1 MGANI
6 PGGSGLL
13 PGAYDIIQTA
23 SGSGTAG
30 PPSTLIPAIIGL
42 GSRSEIIVAHA
53 LGSGQDGLNPT
64 YTSSS
69 GQDGRHF
76 QLSQFP
82 IISNRTTLFL
92 NGIPLTGTEGTIT
105 TTTTFSNQYQYILD
119 IVAGK
124 ILLQAAYILNQGGSN
139 YIPSPNNIGLG
150 TLQNLTLVDVDAPSE
165 TWTIKCISVQR
176 NNLNQPIAGTAVF
189 SSFGTVSGSPLD
201 ANGNPITWVANNTV
215 VSNGVL
221 SFSVAETENN
231 SDVVISPFNPGD
243 SFNVVVVSGVLPQN
257 ASLTASYI
265 ATGDINNPTMQ
276 LSLPAV
282 QTAYGTAT
290 LNNTLTIG
298 CQLAFANQ
306 APAVMCVEAAP
317 ALPRRTS
324 YIMETNFPGLSTNV
338 NDFIIPFPAGV
349 VPDINSQIHVFVTN
363 PSTSVETQLIP
374 NQYPYYTLGT
384 AGQPTASTFVF
395 SNTQPPGGYS
405 FDYTVIQSTEALN
418 FATDGYLNANYATQ
432 VNAYFSSATVGEFNN
447 TYIGMNLVVL
457 DATYTQNVGTFEI
470 VAVNDGIL
478 EVSAINNTPPFAP
491 FVNNTS
497 VSFNLIEVSTGLVIG
512 SSSGSDGTLT
522 SISSTSTGTFNSTAI
537 NFGAVGGGT
546 GGLTDGAIQ
555 LQITTATTVTNE
567 GFFVITGY
575 NSGSNT
581 LTIAETFVT
590 EAGLRFEIQ
599 NPALTS
605 DYLVLNHNIVP
616 NNYSLRVTVVD
627 ERDASFYD
635 AGWELALA
643 SLETQECSI
652 VCPLPQQTISIIF
665 QNTVQHCIT
674 MSSITYRKERVA
686 FIGAIKGLV
695 PANLTGAELA
705 AVESLGILEGIQ
717 GNTVAEILA
726 GDTEDL
732 LNYSVPAAYGDT
744 YRCVYFFPSQIVVQV
759 GADQQTLDGFYLA
772 AAGAGWQSAQNY
784 VAMPMTNKVLTG
796 FTILNTSVYNEL
808 ILEELAAAGVTTL
821 DQVAGGG
828 LVNWGLT
835 TTQSG
840 FAEEQEISI
849 IFIRDTIAK
858 ALRAGFAGFVGQP
871 GTSQALTNMI
881 ARAQTLFKGFVSQQ
895 LITNFTG
902 VTVVQD
908 PLEPRQFNVTAF
920 VSPVYPINWVYALV
934 SVGSSVTIS

>member
-1 MGANI
+1 MANI
-6 PGGSGLL
+6 PGSAGVL
-13 PGAYDIIQTA
+13 PGVETNVQ
-23 SGSGTAG
+23 SVGGGVAG
-30 PPSTLIPAIIGL
+30 NVGTLIPAIIGL
-42 GSRSEIIVAHA
+42 GSRSEVVVTHA
-53 LGSGQDGLNPT
+53 LGMGKDGLNPT
-64 YTSSS
+64 YTSTS

-82 IISNRTTLFL
+82 IITNRTTLFL
-92 NGIPLTGTEGTIT
+92 NGIPLVGTEGTIT
-105 TTTTFSNQYQYILD
+105 ATTTFSHQYQYLLD
-119 IVAGK
+119 ISNGE
-124 ILLQAAYILNQGGSN
+124 ILLQAAYLVNQGGT
-139 YIPSPNNIGLG
+139 YYVPSPNNIGLG

-165 TWTIKCISVQR
+165 TWTMKCISVQR
-176 NNLNQPIAGTAVF
+176 NNSNQPIAGTAVF

-221 SFSVAETENN
+221 SFSLLETENN
-231 SDVVISPFNPGD
+231 SYVVISPFNPGD
-243 SFNVVVVSGVLPQN
+243 YFSVKVQSGVLPQN
-257 ASLTASYI
+257 ASLTASFI
-265 ATGDINNPTMQ
+265 AAGDINNPTMRF
-276 LSLPAV
+276 SSPAV
-282 QTAYGTAT
+282 QTAYGAPS
-290 LNNTLTIG
+290 LGNTLAIG

-306 APAVMCVEAAP
+306 APAIMCVEAAP

-324 YIMETNFPGLSTNV
+324 YVMETNFPAVSTNV
-338 NDFIIPFPAGV
+338 NDFILPFPAGV

-363 PSTSVETQLIP
+363 PSTQVETQLIP

-384 AGQPTASTFVF
+384 DGQPSDSAFVF
-395 SNTQPPGGYS
+395 SNSQPPGGYS
-405 FDYTVIQSTEALN
+405 FDYTVIQSVEALN

-447 TYIGMNLVVL
+447 TYIGLNLVVL
-457 DATYTQNVGTFEI
+457 DATYSQNVGTFEI
-470 VAVNDGIL
+470 LAVNNGIL
-478 EVSAINNTPPFAP
+478 EVSAINNSPPFFP
-491 FVNNTS
+491 FVNNSS
-497 VSFNLIEVSTGLVIG
+497 VHFDLIDVTTGSVIG
-512 SSSGSDGTLT
+512 SSTGTDGILT
-522 SISSTSTGTFNSTAI
+522 SIGGTSTGTFSSSAI
-537 NFGAVGGGT
+537 NFGAIGGGV

-555 LQITTATTVTNE
+555 LQITSSTTVTNE

-599 NPALTS
+599 DPDLTS
-605 DYLVLNHNIVP
+605 EYLVLNHNVVP
-616 NNYSLRVTVVD
+616 NNYSLRVTIVD

-635 AGWELALA
+635 AGWVLALA

-665 QNTVQHCIT
+665 QNTVQHCLT
-674 MSSITYRKERVA
+674 MSSIKYKKERVA
-686 FIGAIKGLV
+686 FIGAIKGLS
-695 PANLTGAELA
+695 PDNLTGAKLA

-732 LNYSVPAAYGDT
+732 LNYSVSSAFGDT

-796 FTILNTSVYNEL
+796 FTILSTSVYNEL
-808 ILEELAAAGVTTL
+808 VLEQLAAAGVTTL

-840 FAEEQEISI
+840 FPQEQEISV
-849 IFIRDTIAK
+849 IFIRDAIAK
-858 ALRAGFAGFVGQP
+858 ALRSGFAGFIGNVGSAH
-871 GTSQALTNMI
+871 TLTNMI
-881 ARAQTLFKGFVSQQ
+881 ARGQALFKSFVSQQ
-895 LITNFTG
+895 LITNYTNL
-902 VTVVQD
+902 VIIQD
-908 PLEPRQFNVTAF
+908 PIEPRQFNVSATVIPNF
-920 VSPVYPINWVYALV
+920 PINWIYGLV
-934 SVGSSVTIS
+934 DVGTSVTA